1 MDLTLTFHAP
11 DRETWRAWLEQN
23 YNCAKEV
30 WLIYFKPHT
39 KLPSVSYEDSVEE
52 ALCFGW
58 VDSLI
63 QKIDEDR
70 YARKF
75 TPRRMD
81 SVWSETNKRRVAKV
95 IAEERMT
102 TAGRAKITYPLDE
115 PSPTKKAF
123 TVPDWIAAGL
133 KTSPLAWKNFS
144 ILPPSHQ
151 KRYVVWLSS
160 VKKEETRQK
169 NLQKAIKILEANQ
182 RLEMNTRTGDK
193 AT

>member
-1 MDLTLTFHAP
+1 MDFALTFHAP
-11 DRETWRAWLEQN
+11 NRETWRAWLEQN
-23 YNCAKEV
+23 HADTKEV
-30 WLIYFKPHT
+30 WLIYFKPHA
-39 KLPSVSYEDSVEE
+39 KQPSVSYEDSVEE

-81 SVWSETNKRRVAKV
+81 SVWSETNKWRAAKV

-102 TAGRAKITYPLDE
+102 AAGLAKITYPLDE
-115 PSPTKKAF
+115 PSPAKKAF
-123 TVPDWIAAGL
+123 TVPDWIVEGL

-144 ILPPSHQ
+144 SLPPSHQ
-151 KRYVVWLSS
+151 KRYAAWLSS
-160 VKKEETRQK
+160 AKKEETRQK
-169 NLQKAIKILEANQ
+169 NLQKAIKMLEENR
-182 RLEMNTRTGDK
+182 RLEMNTRTGSK
-193 AT
+193 TP

>member
-11 DRETWRAWLEQN
+11 DRETWHAWLEQHH
-23 YNCAKEV
+23 ADTKEV
-30 WLIYFKPHT
+30 WLIYLKPHT
-39 KLPSVSYEDSVEE
+39 KQPSVSYEDSVEE

-102 TAGRAKITYPLDE
+102 AAGLAKITYPLDE
-115 PSPTKKAF
+115 HPSAKKAF

-133 KTSPLAWKNFS
+133 KTSPRAWKNFS
-144 ILPPSHQ
+144 SLPLSHQ
-151 KRYVVWLSS
+151 KRYVAWLSS
-160 VKKEETRQK
+160 AKKEETRQK
-169 NLQKAIKILEANQ
+169 NLQKAIKMLEANQ
-182 RLEMNTRTGDK
+182 RLEMNTRTGGEIP
-193 AT
+193 

>member
-1 MDLTLTFHAP
+1 MELTLTFHAP
-11 DRETWRAWLEQN
+11 DRETWRAWLEQHH
-23 YNCAKEV
+23 ADTKEV

-39 KLPSVSYEDSVEE
+39 KQPSISYEDSVEE

-95 IAEERMT
+95 IAEGRMT
-102 TAGRAKITYPLDE
+102 PAGLAKITYPLDT
-115 PSPTKKAF
+115 PTSAKKAF
-123 TVPDWIAAGL
+123 TIPEWIAAGL
-133 KTSPLAWKNFS
+133 KKNPKVWKNFS
-144 ILPPSHQ
+144 SLPPSHQ
-151 KRYVVWLSS
+151 KRYVAWLSS
-160 VKKEETRQK
+160 AKKEETRQK
-169 NLQKAIKILEANQ
+169 NLQKAIKMLEANQ
-182 RLEMNTRTGDK
+182 RLEMNTRTGEE
-193 AT
+193 TR